1 MSVNVDD
8 VIQAYIK
15 LRDDTDAL
23 EKRHKEELKPLRDKM
38 SKCEL
43 WLQNQ
48 LQLAGLQ
55 SFKSDKGTAFF
66 QEVQTVSVPGWE
78 DTKKFIQEKDMW
90 DLLDRR
96 VSKSAVLDYIET
108 YGEVPPGVN
117 VVRTK
122 LVRVRR
128 G

>member
-1 MSVNVDD
+1 MAVNVAD
-8 VIQAYIK
+8 VISAFIK
-15 LRDDTDAL
+15 LRDDIDAM
-23 EKRHKEELKPLRDKM
+23 EKRQKEELKPLREKLG
-38 SKCEL
+38 KCEI

-48 LQLAGLQ
+48 IQLAGLQ
-55 SFKSDKGTAFF
+55 SLKSDKGTAFLH
-66 QEVQTVSVPGWE
+66 EVQTVSVPDW
-78 DTKKFIQEKDMW
+78 DMTRKFIQDKDMW

>member
-1 MSVNVDD
+1 MNVNIND
-8 VIQAYIK
+8 VIQAYLK
-15 LRDDTDAL
+15 LRGDIDET
-23 EKRHKEELKPLRDKM
+23 EKRHKEELKPLRDKLG
-38 SKCEL
+38 KCEN

-55 SFKSDKGTAFF
+55 SFKSDKGTAFL
-66 QEVQTVSVPGWE
+66 QEVQTVTVPGWDE
-78 DTKKFIQEKDMW
+78 TKKFIQEKDMW

-96 VSKSAVLDYIET
+96 VSKSAVMDYIET
-108 YGEVPPGVN
+108 FGEVPPGVN

-122 LVRVRR
+122 IVRVRR